1 MAIPKAALHSI
12 TKHRLPNW
20 RLLIL
25 YWSPLKYFSNCH
37 GNWKG
42 ICFQCCYP
50 WWSSTISLWKNSW
63 CPIWNRTSWYFSI
76 QGAYSKIGRDAIIL
90 RIIINEY
97 FFLAFCLKLY
107 SSSKSSWGKILRYY
121 QHSSVPKILADESCK
136 NFGVF
141 LFHTM
146 RQTHPQLTGT
156 IREKKKLVNNLTKC
170 YEKKL
175 VKKS

>member
-20 RLLIL
+20 QLLIL

-97 FFLAFCLKLY
+97 LFLAFCLKLY
-107 SSSKSSWGKILRYY
+107 SLSKSSWGKILRYY

-156 IREKKKLVNNLTKC
+156 IREKKKNWSTT
-170 YEKKL
+170 
-175 VKKS
+175 